1 MLIDEINSVPAF
13 DISPENEKIQSL
25 TNGLEVLSTILAH
38 KDLKLPNT
46 VQSRE
51 KLEETVCFLVELLPE
66 NMYSGVSYR
75 SFKKELKLIEN
86 GTRAIKTFFCWR
98 FAQLTHPLKD
108 LPPGISHTP
117 EKVNPLLAYPAKINL
132 VLQNFH
138 RRRNRNHAQEIC
150 ENRRQEKLYQ
160 NKIESCSGT
169 TRSLAQK
176 GIFYIKNFEPCTLK
190 LK

>member
-98 FAQLTHPLKD
+98 FAQLIHPLKD

-117 EKVNPLLAYPAKINL
+117 EKVTALPAYPAKINL
-132 VLQNFH
+132 VLQTIH
-138 RRRNRNHAQEIC
+138 RRRNRNNAQEIC
-150 ENRRQEKLYQ
+150 ANRR
-160 NKIESCSGT
+160 
-169 TRSLAQK
+169 
-176 GIFYIKNFEPCTLK
+176 
-190 LK
+190 